1 MDVCDIRTVVEW
13 CDCVLIQA
21 ILEDSKGKSQRGITM
36 TKTNEDDELD
46 ELEQMFRWA
55 QRLAN
60 HLRKWI
66 EKKEREKE

>member
-1 MDVCDIRTVVEW
+1 
-13 CDCVLIQA
+13 
-21 ILEDSKGKSQRGITM
+21 M